1 MSRQEN
7 GINPP
12 PEDQARRLTELA
24 EHKAALPVP
33 HGDYYFDSD
42 GKFRPEIAEKA
53 QQLRE
58 GKY

>member
-1 MSRQEN
+1 MSNQEN
-7 GINPP
+7 GIHPP
-12 PEDQARRLTELA
+12 IEDQVRLSTELA
-24 EHKAALPVP
+24 KHKAVLPVP